1 MAAQL
6 DWYGCSTL
14 RFQVV
19 ELTVALDAYI
29 ARAANAPGT
38 GLSPDAITSE
48 AGSWA
53 DTQFDHLYGAER
65 IRAETSAKLIVSLS
79 RFES

>member
-14 RFQVV
+14 RLQVV

-29 ARAANAPGT
+29 DRAANAPGT
-38 GLSPDAITSE
+38 GLSADAITE
-48 AGSWA
+48 
-53 DTQFDHLYGAER
+53 
-65 IRAETSAKLIVSLS
+65 
-79 RFES
+79 